1 MCLSITRTKAPK
13 RSRATPAIQ
22 KNNKTFGQKAPA
34 LKDNS
39 AVTNAAAVSPTDF
52 DQASPNARF
61 VPLDKVPLHKVV
73 SMEGSAVQSQAPDQH
88 SSSQNQTYPQ
98 QQLNAIQQLDGS
110 IVETCQWL
118 ISAGVPMSAFDPVA
132 ISDISHST
140 FAVPQLVSSNP
151 PLNNFIPQQ
160 QQSTTIENGAETN
173 INLSNNN
180 NNNINAATDPLHF
193 HSNEMK
199 TIGSVDPLL
208 STTQS
213 TQSLESLSNIF
224 KDTIPNIEDDPLLA
238 ELFPGEQLPMVDD
251 SLWAL

>member
-1 MCLSITRTKAPK
+1 
-13 RSRATPAIQ
+13 
-22 KNNKTFGQKAPA
+22 
-34 LKDNS
+34 
-39 AVTNAAAVSPTDF
+39 
-52 DQASPNARF
+52 
-61 VPLDKVPLHKVV
+61 
-73 SMEGSAVQSQAPDQH
+73 
-88 SSSQNQTYPQ
+88 
-98 QQLNAIQQLDGS
+98 
-110 IVETCQWL
+110 
-118 ISAGVPMSAFDPVA
+118 MSAFDPVA